1 MKDASF
7 EEVYQM
13 IYATENVLLFE
24 NKKELHALFTFS
36 FDFIPS
42 KISY

>member
-1 MKDASF
+1 MEDASF

-13 IYATENVLLFE
+13 VYATENVLLFE
-24 NKKELHALFTFS
+24 EKELHALFTVS

>member
-1 MKDASF
+1 MEDAIF
-7 EEVYQM
+7 EEIYQM

-24 NKKELHALFTFS
+24 EKELHALFIFS
-36 FDFIPS
+36 FDFFPS